1 MGRRELLRIESEIEV
16 HFKTF
21 NQFYKEYTKNISKGG
36 IFIKTENP
44 LPPQTAIEIKLFLPD
59 EPEPLEAVG
68 EVVHIIEPELARE
81 KGWDAGMGVQFVD
94 FEETMQAKLE
104 KYINK
109 RLKENPHLLQDRR
122 KHPRASIRMKVRF
135 PDLSTLLEKYA
146 KDISQGGIFIPTND
160 PKPVGTVMNLT
171 LIHPDTGEE
180 VEVQGEVVR
189 VVTEKDV
196 FENKEKKLTPGMG
209 IKFINLTPEQE
220 TALER
225 FLAVEYPLDIEEK

>member
-104 KYINK
+104 RYINK

>member
-109 RLKENPHLLQDRR
+109 RLKDNPHLLQDRR

>member
-220 TALER
+220 LALER